1 MTHDQHPEIELLT
14 VPELLALPPV
24 KWLIEPLIPEEG
36 FVGLYGA
43 PGSGKSFVALDWA
56 LCIAEG
62 RNWLGR
68 FLTKQAPVIYIAAE
82 GGRGMQQRVRAW
94 MEHYGYKHDIP
105 GLYFLLHPLYIRE
118 EGTIEAF
125 LDMLEDADIWPG
137 LVILDTLSRS
147 FGGGEEN
154 ASADMGSFVDS
165 VTRLAAGR
173 HMASLVIH
181 HKNAQGSRE
190 RGNTAFRGA
199 ADAMFDCTAEYDAI
213 LGITRITVKN
223 DKQKDGGEAETVYL
237 APVQDKKYASLVF
250 EETVAPPKKD
260 RGGKGLVPM
269 RKVDMLTLLGTH
281 VDGLT
286 FTEWLLSSQ
295 VPRTT
300 FRKRITR
307 LMADGEIFKSD
318 TGRYFVYP
326 SNIDIALE
334 DE

>member
-1 MTHDQHPEIELLT
+1 MSEGIELLD
-14 VPELLALPPV
+14 VQDLLALPPV
-24 KWLIEPLIPEEG
+24 SWLIKDLIPEQG

-62 RNWLGR
+62 RKWLGR
-68 FLTKQAPVIYIAAE
+68 FDTQQAPVIYVAAE

-94 MEHYGYKHDIP
+94 MQHYGYQDVP
-105 GLYFLLHPLYIRE
+105 GIYFLLSPLYIRE
-118 EGTIEAF
+118 EGVIEEF
-125 LDMLEDADIWPG
+125 LDTLEHEDIWPK

-173 HMASLVIH
+173 YMASVVIH

-199 ADAMFDCTAEYDAI
+199 ADTMFDCTATLDDKRR
-213 LGITRITVKN
+213 ITRLSLTN
-223 DKQKDGGEAETVYL
+223 DKQKDGEEEEVIYL
-237 APVQDKKYASLVF
+237 APVVSTNLPSLVF
-250 EETVAPPKKD
+250 EETAAPEKKEK
-260 RGGKGLVPM
+260 RGKGPIPM
-269 RKVDMLTLLGTH
+269 RKVDMLTLLSTH

-286 FTEWLLSSQ
+286 FTEWLLCSQ

-300 FRKRITR
+300 FRKRLTK
-307 LMADGEIFKSD
+307 LTNDGEIFKSD
-318 TGRYFVYP
+318 VTHKYFVMPTNY
-326 SNIDIALE
+326 DIANE
-334 DE
+334 EEEGPV